1 MKKLFFIPC
10 IIGASLLA
18 SCSSESELADNGA
31 SDALTSTQWSHQ
43 IANSNVEIKFGSKI
57 KGTRAIVESDDH
69 QNFTL
74 TNMGLFCL
82 AIAKNN
88 INPNEA
94 NIDYTQGSAGYKYS
108 VWVDNAEVQT
118 EKDDGN
124 NKTILTWAD
133 GNKHYYPTGN
143 WHKYAFYGYYPKQD
157 AANIIYDKKSVS
169 VMFEDLDGTTDIIYG
184 KAEDLNTPYA
194 YSAYYFR
201 QEGNEDK
208 VPTVAFAHKL
218 MRLTF
223 AIKPGGKDKEAAK
236 TMGVTKVEVVKV
248 PTKGTLVLADKDVPA
263 NAGSINF
270 DWNNKDDLADLA
282 LKAKTEATSTEQKGL
297 EPDFTAYDE
306 TNEHKACWVKDD
318 EVNIGQG
325 IMIPVPDY
333 ENNPDYKYQLKIT
346 LINKDGQVFEPEYPM
361 DLNTN
366 GNEFAAGTSYKVT
379 MTINGP
385 KEIQLNA
392 TLEKWK
398 EDNTTIGGIIL

>member
-1 MKKLFFIPC
+1 M
-10 IIGASLLA
+10 A

-57 KGTRAIVESDDH
+57 KGTRAIVESDDQ

-94 NIDYTQGSAGYKYS
+94 NIDYTKGSAGYKYS
-108 VWVDNAEVQT
+108 VWVDNAEVKT
-118 EKDDGN
+118 EKDAGN

-157 AANIIYDKKSVS
+157 AANIIYDNKSVS

-184 KAEDLNTPYA
+184 KAEDLTTPYA

-201 QEGNEDK
+201 QEGNEDE

-248 PTKGTLVLADKDVPA
+248 PTKGTLVLADKDAPA
-263 NAGSINF
+263 NAGYINF
-270 DWNNKDDLADLA
+270 DWTTTADLA
-282 LKAKTEATSTEQKGL
+282 LKAKTDASGTGEGL
-297 EPDFTAYDE
+297 EPEFTAYDG
-306 TNEHKACWVKDD
+306 TNETKACWVKDD

-333 ENNPDYKYQLKIT
+333 DTDPDYKYQLKIT

-366 GNEFAAGTSYKVT
+366 GKEFAAGTSYKVT

-392 TLEKWK
+392 TLEKWQ

>member
-1 MKKLFFIPC
+1 M
-10 IIGASLLA
+10 A

-57 KGTRAIVESDDH
+57 KGTRAIVESDGQ

-108 VWVDNAEVQT
+108 VWVDNAEVKT
-118 EKDDGN
+118 EKDAGK

-133 GNKHYYPTGN
+133 GKKHYYPTGN

-157 AANIIYDKKSVS
+157 AANIIYDNKSVS

-184 KAEDLNTPYA
+184 KAEDLTTPYA

-248 PTKGTLVLADKDVPA
+248 PTKGTLVLADKDAPA
-263 NAGSINF
+263 NAGYINF
-270 DWNNKDDLADLA
+270 DWTTTADLA
-282 LKAKTEATSTEQKGL
+282 LKAKTDATGTGEGL
-297 EPDFTAYDE
+297 EPEFTAYDG
-306 TNEHKACWVKDD
+306 TNETKACWVKDD

-333 ENNPDYKYQLKIT
+333 DTDPDYKYQLKIT

-366 GNEFAAGTSYKVT
+366 GKEFAAGTSYKVT

-392 TLEKWK
+392 TLEKWQ

>member
-1 MKKLFFIPC
+1 
-10 IIGASLLA
+10 
-18 SCSSESELADNGA
+18 
-31 SDALTSTQWSHQ
+31 
-43 IANSNVEIKFGSKI
+43 
-57 KGTRAIVESDDH
+57 
-69 QNFTL
+69 
-74 TNMGLFCL
+74 
-82 AIAKNN
+82 
-88 INPNEA
+88 
-94 NIDYTQGSAGYKYS
+94 
-108 VWVDNAEVQT
+108 
-118 EKDDGN
+118 
-124 NKTILTWAD
+124 
-133 GNKHYYPTGN
+133 
-143 WHKYAFYGYYPKQD
+143 
-157 AANIIYDKKSVS
+157 
-169 VMFEDLDGTTDIIYG
+169 MFEDLDGTTDIIYG

-223 AIKPGGKDKEAAK
+223 AIKPGGDKEAAK

-248 PTKGTLVLADKDVPA
+248 PTKGTLTLADKDAPA
-263 NAGSINF
+263 NAGYINF
-270 DWNNKDDLADLA
+270 DWNTTADLA
-282 LKAKTEATSTEQKGL
+282 LKAKTDATSTEQKGL

-306 TNEHKACWVKDD
+306 TNETKACWVKDN

-333 ENNPDYKYQLKIT
+333 DNNPDYKYQLKIT

-366 GNEFAAGTSYKVT
+366 GNKFAAGTSYKVT

-392 TLEKWK
+392 TLEKWQ
-398 EDNTTIGGIIL
+398 EDDTTIGGITL

>member
-1 MKKLFFIPC
+1 M
-10 IIGASLLA
+10 A

-57 KGTRAIVESDDH
+57 KGTRAIVESDDQ

-118 EKDDGN
+118 EKDAGN

-133 GNKHYYPTGN
+133 GKKHYYPTGN

-263 NAGSINF
+263 NAGYINF
-270 DWNNKDDLADLA
+270 DWTTTADLA
-282 LKAKTEATSTEQKGL
+282 LKAKTDATSTEQKGL
-297 EPDFTAYDE
+297 DPDFTAYDE
-306 TNEHKACWVKDD
+306 TNATKACWVKDD
-318 EVNIGQG
+318 PVDIGQG

>member
-1 MKKLFFIPC
+1 M
-10 IIGASLLA
+10 A

-94 NIDYTQGSAGYKYS
+94 NIDYTQDSDGYNYS
-108 VWVDNAEVQT
+108 VWVDNAEVKT

-133 GNKHYYPTGN
+133 GTKHYYPTGN

-157 AANIIYDKKSVS
+157 AAHIIYDTKSVS

-248 PTKGTLVLADKDVPA
+248 PTKGTLTLADKDAPA
-263 NAGSINF
+263 NAGNINF
-270 DWNNKDDLADLA
+270 DWDTPADLADLA

-306 TNEHKACWVKDD
+306 TNAHKACWVKDD
-318 EVNIGQG
+318 PVDIGQG

-392 TLEKWK
+392 TLEKWQ

>member
-57 KGTRAIVESDDH
+57 KGTRAIVESDDQ

-108 VWVDNAEVQT
+108 VWVDNAEVKT
-118 EKDDGN
+118 EKDAGK

-133 GNKHYYPTGN
+133 GKKHYYPTGN

-157 AANIIYDKKSVS
+157 AANIIYDNKSVS

-184 KAEDLNTPYA
+184 KAEDLTTPYA

-248 PTKGTLVLADKDVPA
+248 PTKGTLILDDKDAPA
-263 NAGSINF
+263 NAGYINF
-270 DWNNKDDLADLA
+270 DWTTTADLA
-282 LKAKTEATSTEQKGL
+282 LKAKTDAIGTGEGL
-297 EPDFTAYDE
+297 EPEFTAYDG
-306 TNEHKACWVKDD
+306 TNETKACWVKDD

-333 ENNPDYKYQLKIT
+333 DTNPDYKYQLKIT

-366 GNEFAAGTSYKVT
+366 GKEFAAGTSYKVT

-392 TLEKWK
+392 TLEKWQ

>member
-57 KGTRAIVESDDH
+57 KGTRAIVESDDQ

-118 EKDDGN
+118 EKDAGN

-133 GNKHYYPTGN
+133 GKKHYYPTGN

-263 NAGSINF
+263 NAGYINF
-270 DWNNKDDLADLA
+270 DWTTTADLA
-282 LKAKTEATSTEQKGL
+282 LKAKTDATSTEQKGL
-297 EPDFTAYDE
+297 DPDFTAYDE
-306 TNEHKACWVKDD
+306 TNATKACWVKDD
-318 EVNIGQG
+318 PVDIGQG

>member
-82 AIAKNN
+82 AIAQNN

-108 VWVDNAEVQT
+108 VWVDNAEVKT

-133 GNKHYYPTGN
+133 GTKHYYPTGN

-169 VMFEDLDGTTDIIYG
+169 VMFEGLDGTTDIIYG
-184 KAEDLNTPYA
+184 KAEDLNTDFA

-223 AIKPGGKDKEAAK
+223 AIKPGGAKEAAK

-270 DWNNKDDLADLA
+270 DWTTTADLA
-282 LKAKTEATSTEQKGL
+282 LKAKTDASGTGEGL
-297 EPDFTAYDE
+297 EPEFTAYDG
-306 TNEHKACWVKDD
+306 TNETKACWVKDD

-333 ENNPDYKYQLKIT
+333 YTDPDYKYQLKIT
-346 LINKDGQVFEPEYPM
+346 LINKDGQTFEPEYPM

-366 GNEFAAGTSYKVT
+366 GKEFAAGTSYKVT

-398 EDNTTIGGIIL
+398 EDDKTIGDITL

>member
-1 MKKLFFIPC
+1 M
-10 IIGASLLA
+10 A

-57 KGTRAIVESDDH
+57 KGTRAIVESDDQ

-108 VWVDNAEVQT
+108 VWVDNAEVKT
-118 EKDDGN
+118 EKDAGK

-133 GNKHYYPTGN
+133 GKKHYYPTGN

-157 AANIIYDKKSVS
+157 AANIIYNNKSVS

-184 KAEDLNTPYA
+184 KAEDLTTPYA

-248 PTKGTLVLADKDVPA
+248 PTKGTLVLADKDAPA
-263 NAGSINF
+263 NAGYINF
-270 DWNNKDDLADLA
+270 DWTTTADLA
-282 LKAKTEATSTEQKGL
+282 LKAKTDATGTGEGL
-297 EPDFTAYDE
+297 EPEFTAYDG
-306 TNEHKACWVKDD
+306 TNETKACWVKDD

-333 ENNPDYKYQLKIT
+333 DTDPDYKYQLKIT

-366 GNEFAAGTSYKVT
+366 GKEFAAGTSYKVT

-392 TLEKWK
+392 TLEKWQ

>member
-18 SCSSESELADNGA
+18 SCSSESELADNGS

-57 KGTRAIVESDDH
+57 KGTRAIVESDDQ

-108 VWVDNAEVQT
+108 VWVDNAEVKT
-118 EKDDGN
+118 EKDAGK

-133 GNKHYYPTGN
+133 GKKHYYPTGN

-157 AANIIYDKKSVS
+157 AANIIYDNKSVS

-184 KAEDLNTPYA
+184 KAEDLTTPYA

-248 PTKGTLVLADKDVPA
+248 PTKGTLILADKDAPA
-263 NAGSINF
+263 NAGYINF
-270 DWNNKDDLADLA
+270 DWTTTADLA
-282 LKAKTEATSTEQKGL
+282 LKAKTDAIGTGEGL
-297 EPDFTAYDE
+297 EPEFTAYDA
-306 TNEHKACWVKDD
+306 TNETKACWVKDD

-333 ENNPDYKYQLKIT
+333 DTNPDYKYQLKIT

-366 GNEFAAGTSYKVT
+366 GKEFAAGTSYKVT

-392 TLEKWK
+392 TLEKWQ

>member
-1 MKKLFFIPC
+1 M
-10 IIGASLLA
+10 A

-57 KGTRAIVESDDH
+57 KGTRAIVESDDQ

-108 VWVDNAEVQT
+108 VWVDNAEVKT
-118 EKDDGN
+118 EKDAGK

-133 GNKHYYPTGN
+133 GKKHYYPTGN

-157 AANIIYDKKSVS
+157 AANIIYDNKSVS

-184 KAEDLNTPYA
+184 KAEDLTTPYA

-248 PTKGTLVLADKDVPA
+248 PTKGTLILADKDAPA
-263 NAGSINF
+263 NAGYINF
-270 DWNNKDDLADLA
+270 DWTTTADLA
-282 LKAKTEATSTEQKGL
+282 LKAKTDAIGTGEGL
-297 EPDFTAYDE
+297 EPEFTAYDA
-306 TNEHKACWVKDD
+306 TNKTKACWVKDD

-333 ENNPDYKYQLKIT
+333 DTNPDYKYQLKIT

-366 GNEFAAGTSYKVT
+366 GKEFAAGTSYKVT

-392 TLEKWK
+392 TLEKWQ

>member
-1 MKKLFFIPC
+1 M
-10 IIGASLLA
+10 A

-57 KGTRAIVESDDH
+57 KGTRAIVESDDQ

-94 NIDYTQGSAGYKYS
+94 NIDYTQDSDGYNYS
-108 VWVDNAEVQT
+108 VWVDNAEVKT

-133 GNKHYYPTGN
+133 GTKHYYPTGN

-248 PTKGTLVLADKDVPA
+248 PTKGTLTLADKDAPA
-263 NAGSINF
+263 NAGNINF
-270 DWNNKDDLADLA
+270 DWDTPADLADLA

-318 EVNIGQG
+318 PVDIGQG

-392 TLEKWK
+392 TLEKWQ

>member
-1 MKKLFFIPC
+1 M
-10 IIGASLLA
+10 A

-57 KGTRAIVESDDH
+57 KGTRAIVESDDQ

-108 VWVDNAEVQT
+108 VWVDNAEVKT
-118 EKDDGN
+118 EKDAGN

-133 GNKHYYPTGN
+133 GKKHYYPTGN

-306 TNEHKACWVKDD
+306 TNAHKACWVKDD
-318 EVNIGQG
+318 PVDIGQG

-392 TLEKWK
+392 TLEKWQ
-398 EDNTTIGGIIL
+398 EDDTTIGGITL

>member
-1 MKKLFFIPC
+1 
-10 IIGASLLA
+10 
-18 SCSSESELADNGA
+18 
-31 SDALTSTQWSHQ
+31 
-43 IANSNVEIKFGSKI
+43 
-57 KGTRAIVESDDH
+57 
-69 QNFTL
+69 
-74 TNMGLFCL
+74 
-82 AIAKNN
+82 
-88 INPNEA
+88 
-94 NIDYTQGSAGYKYS
+94 
-108 VWVDNAEVQT
+108 
-118 EKDDGN
+118 
-124 NKTILTWAD
+124 
-133 GNKHYYPTGN
+133 
-143 WHKYAFYGYYPKQD
+143 
-157 AANIIYDKKSVS
+157 
-169 VMFEDLDGTTDIIYG
+169 MFEGLDGTTDIIYG

-263 NAGSINF
+263 NAGNINF
-270 DWNNKDDLADLA
+270 DWDTPADLADLA

-306 TNEHKACWVKDD
+306 TNAHKACWVKDD
-318 EVNIGQG
+318 PVDIGQG

-385 KEIQLNA
+385 QEIQLNA
-392 TLEKWK
+392 TLEKWQ

>member
-1 MKKLFFIPC
+1 M
-10 IIGASLLA
+10 A

-57 KGTRAIVESDDH
+57 KGTRAIVESDDQ

-108 VWVDNAEVQT
+108 VWVDNAEVKT
-118 EKDDGN
+118 EKDAGS

-133 GNKHYYPTGN
+133 GKKHYYPTGN

-157 AANIIYDKKSVS
+157 AANIIYDNKSVS

-184 KAEDLNTPYA
+184 KAEDLTTPYA

-248 PTKGTLVLADKDVPA
+248 PTKGTLVLADKDAPA
-263 NAGSINF
+263 NAGYINF
-270 DWNNKDDLADLA
+270 DWNTTADLA
-282 LKAKTEATSTEQKGL
+282 LKAKTDATGTGEGL
-297 EPDFTAYDE
+297 EPEFTAYDG
-306 TNEHKACWVKDD
+306 TNETKACWVKDD

-333 ENNPDYKYQLKIT
+333 DTNPDYKYQLKIT

-392 TLEKWK
+392 TLEKWQ

>member
-18 SCSSESELADNGA
+18 SCSSESELADNGS

-57 KGTRAIVESDDH
+57 KGTRAIVESDDQ

-94 NIDYTQGSAGYKYS
+94 NIDYTQGSDGYKYS
-108 VWVDNAEVQT
+108 VWVDNAEVKT
-118 EKDDGN
+118 EKDDLN

-133 GNKHYYPTGN
+133 GQKHYYPTGN

-157 AANIIYDKKSVS
+157 AANIIYDNKSVS

-184 KAEDLNTPYA
+184 KAEDLTTPYA

-201 QEGNEDK
+201 QEGNGDK

-248 PTKGTLVLADKDVPA
+248 PTKGTLILADKDAPA
-263 NAGSINF
+263 NAGYINF
-270 DWNNKDDLADLA
+270 DWTTTADLA
-282 LKAKTEATSTEQKGL
+282 LKAKTDATGTGEGL
-297 EPDFTAYDE
+297 EPEFTAYDA
-306 TNEHKACWVKDD
+306 TNETKACWVKDD

-333 ENNPDYKYQLKIT
+333 DTNPDYKYQLKIT

-392 TLEKWK
+392 TLEKWQ

>member
-1 MKKLFFIPC
+1 M
-10 IIGASLLA
+10 A

-57 KGTRAIVESDDH
+57 KGTRAIVESDDQ

-108 VWVDNAEVQT
+108 VWVDNAEVKT

-133 GNKHYYPTGN
+133 GKKHYYPTGN

-223 AIKPGGKDKEAAK
+223 AIQPGGKDKEAAK

-263 NAGSINF
+263 NAGNINF
-270 DWNNKDDLADLA
+270 DWDTPADLADLA
-282 LKAKTEATSTEQKGL
+282 LKANNAATSTEQKGL

-306 TNEHKACWVKDD
+306 TNAHKACWVKDD
-318 EVNIGQG
+318 PVDIGQG

-392 TLEKWK
+392 TLEKWQ

>member
-1 MKKLFFIPC
+1 M
-10 IIGASLLA
+10 A

-57 KGTRAIVESDDH
+57 KGTRAIVESDDQ

-94 NIDYTQGSAGYKYS
+94 NIDYTQDSDGYNYS
-108 VWVDNAEVQT
+108 VWVDNAEVKT

-133 GNKHYYPTGN
+133 GKKHYYPTGN

-157 AANIIYDKKSVS
+157 AAHIIYDTKSVS

-248 PTKGTLVLADKDVPA
+248 PTKGTLTLADKDAPA
-263 NAGSINF
+263 NAGNINF
-270 DWNNKDDLADLA
+270 DWDTPADLADLA

-306 TNEHKACWVKDD
+306 TNAHKACWVKDD
-318 EVNIGQG
+318 PVDIGQG

-392 TLEKWK
+392 TLEKWQ

>member
-57 KGTRAIVESDDH
+57 KGTRAIVESDDQ

-88 INPNEA
+88 LNPNEA
-94 NIDYTQGSAGYKYS
+94 NIDYTQGSAGYNYS
-108 VWVDNAEVQT
+108 VWVDNAEVKT
-118 EKDDGN
+118 EKDVGN

-133 GNKHYYPTGN
+133 GKKHYYPTGN

-223 AIKPGGKDKEAAK
+223 AIQPGGKNKEAAK

-270 DWNNKDDLADLA
+270 DWNNTADLA
-282 LKAKTEATSTEQKGL
+282 LKAKTDATSTKQKGL

-306 TNEHKACWVKDD
+306 TNGTKACWVKDD
-318 EVNIGQG
+318 PVDIGQG

-333 ENNPDYKYQLKIT
+333 DNNPDYKYQLKIT
-346 LINKDGQVFEPEYPM
+346 LINKDGQTFEPEYPM

-392 TLEKWK
+392 TLEKWQ
-398 EDNTTIGGIIL
+398 EDNTTIDGIIL

>member
-1 MKKLFFIPC
+1 M
-10 IIGASLLA
+10 A

-31 SDALTSTQWSHQ
+31 SDALTSAQWSHQ

-57 KGTRAIVESDDH
+57 KGTRAIVESDDQ

-118 EKDDGN
+118 EKDAVN

-133 GNKHYYPTGN
+133 GKKHYYPTGN

-248 PTKGTLVLADKDVPA
+248 PTKGTLTLADKDAPA
-263 NAGSINF
+263 NAGYINF
-270 DWNNKDDLADLA
+270 DWNTTADLA
-282 LKAKTEATSTEQKGL
+282 LKAKTDATSTEQKGL

-306 TNEHKACWVKDD
+306 TNATKACWVKDD
-318 EVNIGQG
+318 PVDIGQG

>member
-57 KGTRAIVESDDH
+57 KGTRAIVESDDQ

-118 EKDDGN
+118 EKDAGK

-133 GNKHYYPTGN
+133 GKKHYYPTGN

-157 AANIIYDKKSVS
+157 AANIIYDNKSVS

-184 KAEDLNTPYA
+184 KAEDLTTPYA

-248 PTKGTLVLADKDVPA
+248 PTKGTLILADKDAPA
-263 NAGSINF
+263 NAGYINF
-270 DWNNKDDLADLA
+270 DWTTTADLA
-282 LKAKTEATSTEQKGL
+282 LKAKTDATGTGAGL
-297 EPDFTAYDE
+297 EPEFTAYDT
-306 TNEHKACWVKDD
+306 TNETKACWVKDD

-333 ENNPDYKYQLKIT
+333 DTNPDYKYQLKIT

-366 GNEFAAGTSYKVT
+366 GKEFAAGTSYKVT

-392 TLEKWK
+392 TLEKWQ

>member
-1 MKKLFFIPC
+1 M
-10 IIGASLLA
+10 A

-31 SDALTSTQWSHQ
+31 SDALTSAQWSHQ

-57 KGTRAIVESDDH
+57 KGTRAIVESDDQ

-108 VWVDNAEVQT
+108 VWVDNAEVKT
-118 EKDDGN
+118 EKDAGK

-133 GNKHYYPTGN
+133 GKKHYYPTGN

-263 NAGSINF
+263 NAGYINF
-270 DWNNKDDLADLA
+270 DWTTTADLA
-282 LKAKTEATSTEQKGL
+282 LKAKTDATSTEQKGL

-306 TNEHKACWVKDD
+306 TNATKACWVKDD
-318 EVNIGQG
+318 PVDIGQG

>member
-1 MKKLFFIPC
+1 M
-10 IIGASLLA
+10 A
-18 SCSSESELADNGA
+18 SCSSESEIADNGA

-57 KGTRAIVESDDH
+57 KGTRAIVESDDQ

-108 VWVDNAEVQT
+108 VWVDNAEVKT
-118 EKDDGN
+118 EKDAGK

-133 GNKHYYPTGN
+133 GKKHYYPTGN

-184 KAEDLNTPYA
+184 KAEDLTTPYA

-248 PTKGTLVLADKDVPA
+248 PTKGTLILADKDAPA
-263 NAGSINF
+263 NAGYINF
-270 DWNNKDDLADLA
+270 DWTTTADLA
-282 LKAKTEATSTEQKGL
+282 LKAKTDATGTGAGL
-297 EPDFTAYDE
+297 EPEFTAYDT
-306 TNEHKACWVKDD
+306 TNETKACWVKDD

-333 ENNPDYKYQLKIT
+333 DTNPDYKYQLKIT

-366 GNEFAAGTSYKVT
+366 GKEFAAGTSYKVT

-392 TLEKWK
+392 TLEKWQ

>member
-57 KGTRAIVESDDH
+57 KGTRAIVESDDQ

-94 NIDYTQGSAGYKYS
+94 NIDYTKGSTGYNYS
-108 VWVDNAEVQT
+108 VWVDNAEVKT
-118 EKDDGN
+118 EKDAGN

-133 GNKHYYPTGN
+133 GKKHYYPTGN
-143 WHKYAFYGYYPKQD
+143 WHKYAFYGYYPKQED
-157 AANIIYDKKSVS
+157 ANIIYDKNSVS

-184 KAEDLNTPYA
+184 KAEDLNTDYA

-201 QEGNEDK
+201 QDGNEDK

-248 PTKGTLVLADKDVPA
+248 PTKGTLVLADKDVSA
-263 NAGSINF
+263 NAGYINF
-270 DWNNKDDLADLA
+270 DWNTTADLA
-282 LKAKTEATSTEQKGL
+282 LKAKNEATSTEQTGL
-297 EPDFTAYDE
+297 MPDFTAYDE
-306 TNEHKACWVKDD
+306 TNETKACWVKDN

-333 ENNPDYKYQLKIT
+333 DTYPDYKYQLKIT

-366 GNEFAAGTSYKVT
+366 GAEFAAGTSYKVT

-392 TLEKWK
+392 TLEKWQ

>member
-1 MKKLFFIPC
+1 M
-10 IIGASLLA
+10 A

-133 GNKHYYPTGN
+133 GKKHYYPTGN

-270 DWNNKDDLADLA
+270 DWDTTEDLV

-318 EVNIGQG
+318 PVDIGQG

-346 LINKDGQVFEPEYPM
+346 LINKDGQTFEPEYPM

-392 TLEKWK
+392 TLEKWQ

>member
-1 MKKLFFIPC
+1 
-10 IIGASLLA
+10 
-18 SCSSESELADNGA
+18 
-31 SDALTSTQWSHQ
+31 
-43 IANSNVEIKFGSKI
+43 
-57 KGTRAIVESDDH
+57 
-69 QNFTL
+69 
-74 TNMGLFCL
+74 
-82 AIAKNN
+82 
-88 INPNEA
+88 
-94 NIDYTQGSAGYKYS
+94 
-108 VWVDNAEVQT
+108 
-118 EKDDGN
+118 
-124 NKTILTWAD
+124 
-133 GNKHYYPTGN
+133 
-143 WHKYAFYGYYPKQD
+143 
-157 AANIIYDKKSVS
+157 
-169 VMFEDLDGTTDIIYG
+169 MFEDLDGTTDIIYG

-223 AIKPGGKDKEAAK
+223 AIQPGGKDKEAAK

-263 NAGSINF
+263 NAGYINF
-270 DWNNKDDLADLA
+270 DWDTTADLADLA

-306 TNEHKACWVKDD
+306 THATKACWVKDD
-318 EVNIGQG
+318 PVDIGQG

-346 LINKDGQVFEPEYPM
+346 LINKDGQTFEPEYPM

-366 GNEFAAGTSYKVT
+366 GNKFAAGTSYKVT

-392 TLEKWK
+392 TLEKWQ

>member
-1 MKKLFFIPC
+1 M
-10 IIGASLLA
+10 A

-57 KGTRAIVESDDH
+57 KGTRAIVESDDQ

-169 VMFEDLDGTTDIIYG
+169 VMFEGLDGTTDIIYG
-184 KAEDLNTPYA
+184 KAEDLNTDFA

-223 AIKPGGKDKEAAK
+223 AIQPGGKNKEAAK

-270 DWNNKDDLADLA
+270 DWDTTEDLV

-306 TNEHKACWVKDD
+306 TNEHKACWVKDK

-333 ENNPDYKYQLKIT
+333 DNNPDYKYQLKIT
-346 LINKDGQVFEPEYPM
+346 LINKDGQTFEPEYPM

-366 GNEFAAGTSYKVT
+366 GNKFAAGTSYKVT

-398 EDNTTIGGIIL
+398 EDDTTIGDITL

>member
-1 MKKLFFIPC
+1 M
-10 IIGASLLA
+10 A

-57 KGTRAIVESDDH
+57 KGTRAIVESDDQ

-118 EKDDGN
+118 EKDAGN

-133 GNKHYYPTGN
+133 GKKHYYPTGN

-248 PTKGTLVLADKDVPA
+248 PTKGTLTLADKDAPA
-263 NAGSINF
+263 NAGYINF
-270 DWNNKDDLADLA
+270 DWNTTADLA
-282 LKAKTEATSTEQKGL
+282 LKAKTDATSTEQKGL

-306 TNEHKACWVKDD
+306 TNATKACWVKDD
-318 EVNIGQG
+318 PVDIGQG

>member
-1 MKKLFFIPC
+1 M
-10 IIGASLLA
+10 A

-57 KGTRAIVESDDH
+57 KGTRAIVESDDQ

-118 EKDDGN
+118 EKYAVN

-133 GNKHYYPTGN
+133 GKKHYYPTGN

-248 PTKGTLVLADKDVPA
+248 PTKGTLTLADKDAPA
-263 NAGSINF
+263 NAGYINF
-270 DWNNKDDLADLA
+270 DWNTTADLA
-282 LKAKTEATSTEQKGL
+282 LKAKTDATSTEQKGL

-306 TNEHKACWVKDD
+306 TNATKACWVKDD
-318 EVNIGQG
+318 PVDIGQG

-392 TLEKWK
+392 TLEKWQ

>member
-1 MKKLFFIPC
+1 M
-10 IIGASLLA
+10 A

-57 KGTRAIVESDDH
+57 KGTRAIVESDDQ

-108 VWVDNAEVQT
+108 VWVDNAEVKT
-118 EKDDGN
+118 EKDAVN

-133 GNKHYYPTGN
+133 GKKHYYPTGN

-248 PTKGTLVLADKDVPA
+248 PTKGTLTLADKDAPA
-263 NAGSINF
+263 NAGYINF
-270 DWNNKDDLADLA
+270 DWNTTADLA
-282 LKAKTEATSTEQKGL
+282 LKAKTDATSTEQKGL

-306 TNEHKACWVKDD
+306 TNATKACWVKDD
-318 EVNIGQG
+318 PVDIGQG

>member
-57 KGTRAIVESDDH
+57 KGTRAIVESDDQ

-118 EKDDGN
+118 EKDAGN

-133 GNKHYYPTGN
+133 GKKHYYPTGN

-263 NAGSINF
+263 NAGYINF
-270 DWNNKDDLADLA
+270 DWTTTADLA
-282 LKAKTEATSTEQKGL
+282 LKAKTDATSTEQKGL

-306 TNEHKACWVKDD
+306 TNATKACWVKDD
-318 EVNIGQG
+318 PVDIGQG

-392 TLEKWK
+392 TLEKWN

>member
-1 MKKLFFIPC
+1 M
-10 IIGASLLA
+10 A

-57 KGTRAIVESDDH
+57 KGTRAIVESDDQ

-108 VWVDNAEVQT
+108 VWVDNAEVKT
-118 EKDDGN
+118 EKDAGN

-133 GNKHYYPTGN
+133 GKKHYYPTGN

-157 AANIIYDKKSVS
+157 AANIIYDNKSIS

-184 KAEDLNTPYA
+184 KAEDLTTPYA

-248 PTKGTLVLADKDVPA
+248 PTKGTLILADKDAPA
-263 NAGSINF
+263 NAGYINF
-270 DWNNKDDLADLA
+270 DWTTTADLA
-282 LKAKTEATSTEQKGL
+282 LKAKTDATGTGEGL
-297 EPDFTAYDE
+297 EPEFTAYDG
-306 TNEHKACWVKDD
+306 TNETKACWVKDD

-333 ENNPDYKYQLKIT
+333 DTNPDYKYQLKIT

-366 GNEFAAGTSYKVT
+366 GKEFAAGTSYKVT

-392 TLEKWK
+392 TLEKWQ

>member
-1 MKKLFFIPC
+1 M
-10 IIGASLLA
+10 A

-57 KGTRAIVESDDH
+57 KGTRAIVESDANS
-69 QNFTL
+69 NFEL

-118 EKDDGN
+118 EKDAVN

-133 GNKHYYPTGN
+133 GKKHYYPTGN

-184 KAEDLNTPYA
+184 KAEDLNTDYA

-248 PTKGTLVLADKDVPA
+248 PTKGTLVLADKDAPA
-263 NAGSINF
+263 NAGYINF
-270 DWNNKDDLADLA
+270 DWNTTADLA
-282 LKAKTEATSTEQKGL
+282 LKAKTDATGEGADL
-297 EPDFTAYDE
+297 EPEFAAYDG
-306 TNEHKACWVKDD
+306 TNETKACWVKDN

-333 ENNPDYKYQLKIT
+333 DTDPDYKYQLKIT

-366 GNEFAAGTSYKVT
+366 GAQFAAGTSYKVT

-392 TLEKWK
+392 TLEKWQ

>member
-1 MKKLFFIPC
+1 M
-10 IIGASLLA
+10 A

-57 KGTRAIVESDDH
+57 KGTRAIVESDDQ

-108 VWVDNAEVQT
+108 VWVDNAEVKT
-118 EKDDGN
+118 EKDAGK

-133 GNKHYYPTGN
+133 GKKHYYPTGN

-157 AANIIYDKKSVS
+157 AANIIYDNKSVS

-184 KAEDLNTPYA
+184 KAEDLTTPYA

-248 PTKGTLVLADKDVPA
+248 PTKGTLVLADKDAPA
-263 NAGSINF
+263 NAGYINF
-270 DWNNKDDLADLA
+270 DWTTTADLA
-282 LKAKTEATSTEQKGL
+282 LKAKTDATGTGEGL
-297 EPDFTAYDE
+297 EPEFTAYDG
-306 TNEHKACWVKDD
+306 TNETKACWVKDD

-333 ENNPDYKYQLKIT
+333 DTNPDYKYQLKIT

-366 GNEFAAGTSYKVT
+366 GKEFAAGTSYKVT

-392 TLEKWK
+392 TLEKWQ

>member
-57 KGTRAIVESDDH
+57 KGTRAIVESDDQ

-108 VWVDNAEVQT
+108 VWVDNAEVKT
-118 EKDDGN
+118 EKDAGK

-133 GNKHYYPTGN
+133 GKKHYYPTGN

-184 KAEDLNTPYA
+184 KAEDLTTPYA

-223 AIKPGGKDKEAAK
+223 AIKPGGKEKEAAK

-248 PTKGTLVLADKDVPA
+248 PTKGTLILADKDAPA
-263 NAGSINF
+263 NAGYINF
-270 DWNNKDDLADLA
+270 DWTTTADLA
-282 LKAKTEATSTEQKGL
+282 LKAKTDATGTGEGL
-297 EPDFTAYDE
+297 EPEFTAYDG
-306 TNEHKACWVKDD
+306 TNETKACWVKDD

-333 ENNPDYKYQLKIT
+333 DTNPDYKYQLKIT

-392 TLEKWK
+392 TLEKWQ

>member
-57 KGTRAIVESDDH
+57 KGTRAIVESDANS
-69 QNFTL
+69 NFEL

-118 EKDDGN
+118 EKDAVK

-133 GNKHYYPTGN
+133 GKKHYYPTGN

-184 KAEDLNTPYA
+184 KAEDLNTDYA

-223 AIKPGGKDKEAAK
+223 AIKPGGKDIEAAK

-248 PTKGTLVLADKDVPA
+248 PTKGTLVLADKDAPA
-263 NAGSINF
+263 NAGYINF
-270 DWNNKDDLADLA
+270 DWNTTADLA
-282 LKAKTEATSTEQKGL
+282 LKAKTDATGEGVDL
-297 EPDFTAYDE
+297 EPEFAAYDE
-306 TNEHKACWVKDD
+306 ANATKACWVKDN

-333 ENNPDYKYQLKIT
+333 DTYPDYKYQLKIT

-366 GNEFAAGTSYKVT
+366 GAEFAAGTSYKVT

-392 TLEKWK
+392 TLEKWQ

>member
-1 MKKLFFIPC
+1 M
-10 IIGASLLA
+10 A

-57 KGTRAIVESDDH
+57 KGTRAIVESDDQ

-118 EKDDGN
+118 EKDAVN

-157 AANIIYDKKSVS
+157 AANFTYEKNRVS

-184 KAEDLNTPYA
+184 KAEDLNTDYA

-223 AIKPGGKDKEAAK
+223 AIKPGGKDIEAAK

-248 PTKGTLVLADKDVPA
+248 PTKGTLVLADKDAPA
-263 NAGSINF
+263 NAGYINF
-270 DWNNKDDLADLA
+270 DWTDENTLLDLP
-282 LKAKTEATSTEQKGL
+282 LKAKTDAIGEGAGL
-297 EPDFTAYDE
+297 EPEFAAYDA
-306 TNEHKACWVKDD
+306 TNETKACWVKDN

-333 ENNPDYKYQLKIT
+333 ETYPDYKYQLKIT
-346 LINKDGQVFEPEYPM
+346 LINKDGQPFEPEYPM

-366 GNEFAAGTSYKVT
+366 GAKFAAGTSYKVT

-392 TLEKWK
+392 TLENWK
-398 EDNTTIGGIIL
+398 EDKNTIGDIIL

>member
-57 KGTRAIVESDDH
+57 KGTRAIVESDDQ

-108 VWVDNAEVQT
+108 VWVDNAEVKT
-118 EKDDGN
+118 EKDAGK
-124 NKTILTWAD
+124 NKTILTWAN
-133 GNKHYYPTGN
+133 GKKHYYPTGN

-184 KAEDLNTPYA
+184 KAEDLTTPYA

-248 PTKGTLVLADKDVPA
+248 PTKGTLTLADKDAPA
-263 NAGSINF
+263 NAGYINF
-270 DWNNKDDLADLA
+270 DWTTTADLA
-282 LKAKTEATSTEQKGL
+282 LKAKTDATGTGEGL
-297 EPDFTAYDE
+297 EPEFTAYDG
-306 TNEHKACWVKDD
+306 TNETKACWVKDD

-333 ENNPDYKYQLKIT
+333 DTNPDYKYQLKIT

-392 TLEKWK
+392 TLEKWQ